1 MKKSSIA
8 LLSILLFILTV
19 AVVVLTVV
27 SVQGKTVNDYIAK
40 DEIQQ
45 EVPDETLARLINH
58 WVFKNMA
65 FTFYK

>member
-8 LLSILLFILTV
+8 ILSIFLFILTV
-19 AVVVLTVV
+19 AVVILTVV

-45 EVPDETLARLINH
+45 EVPDENQDETNQGSECRC
-58 WVFKNMA
+58 
-65 FTFYK
+65 